1 MENNYQYANNN
12 QRYYSSNAYSNNY
25 QNVNSEQNYYN
36 NAYNNYSPQYGSQQA
51 NCYNPNAYTPAY
63 EAEES
68 TKASGVC
75 VASLICSLVAF
86 IFNPLS
92 LLHIVGIVL
101 GIVGCATSGN
111 RPKGMAI
118 AGIILGCICILWQG
132 IVDIILSVF
141 TFGLSFIF

>member
-12 QRYYSSNAYSNNY
+12 QGYYSSNVYSNYY
-25 QNVNSEQNYYN
+25 QNENSEQNNYN
-36 NAYNNYSPQYGSQQA
+36 NAYNNYSPQYSSQQA
-51 NCYNPNAYTPAY
+51 YCYNPNVYTPAY

-68 TKASGVC
+68 PKASGVC

-132 IVDIILSVF
+132 IIDIILSVF